1 MVTIIRDRVKA
12 MADSGATVDQ
22 VLAARVTA
30 DYDTRY
36 GSTSGPWTT
45 NGFVEAVY
53 SGLKPDR
60 SSSTN
65 RK

>member
-1 MVTIIRDRVKA
+1 
-12 MADSGATVDQ
+12 
-22 VLAARVTA
+22 VTA

-45 NGFVEAVY
+45 NAFVEAIY
-53 SGLKPDR
+53 NSLKQDR